1 MQTPDLYK
9 DFLDSLTNREYEIVT
24 LLAERLTSKEIAQK
38 LNSCELTVK
47 KHREHIAQK
56 ARIEGRSAMR
66 QFLRDIKPHLP

>member
-1 MQTPDLYK
+1 MPTPNFYK
-9 DFLDSLTNREYEIVT
+9 DFLNSLTNREYEIVL

-56 ARIEGRSAMR
+56 AHIEGRTAMR
-66 QFLRDIKPHLP
+66 QFIRDIKSHLP